1 MPLNR
6 NALMRMRTIDACL
19 RRRQR
24 LWTIEDLQEACEDAL
39 YEYEGISEISTR
51 TIRRDLQLMR
61 SDKLGYNAP
70 IIVVDKKYYTY
81 EDPDYSITQLPL
93 SKEDLA
99 ELSSAMDI
107 IKHYGGFQSMAG
119 QEDILAR
126 MQDRIRTQSE
136 HRQVVFIETNQ
147 MLKGLHYL
155 GRLYD
160 HIIKK
165 EVIEV
170 TYRSFTAKSV
180 GVYHVSPYLLK
191 EYNNRWWLIGYGHKL
206 NRVLTIA
213 LDRIID
219 VARWRL
225 QPFVENTFFDPEAY
239 FAEMVGVT
247 RNLNDRTEKVILKVD
262 GAQAPYVTTKPLHS
276 SQQIVETA
284 DDGTITIALQLI
296 PNWELERIILGF
308 GNHIEVL
315 SPSTLR
321 QNIAAATKAAAA
333 RYDD

>member
-24 LWTIEDLQEACEDAL
+24 LWTIEDLQEACENAL

-126 MQDRIRTQSE
+126 MQDRIRTQTE

-147 MLKGLHYL
+147 KLKGLHFL
-155 GRLYD
+155 GQLYN

-165 EVIEV
+165 EVIEIK
-170 TYRSFTAKSV
+170 YRSFTAKREFL
-180 GVYHVSPYLLK
+180 YHVSPYLLK
-191 EYNNRWWLIGYGHKL
+191 EYNNRWWVIGYEQVQK
-206 NRVLTIA
+206 RVFTIA
-213 LDRIID
+213 LDRVID
-219 VARWRL
+219 VKISHL
-225 QPFVENTFFDPEAY
+225 LPFFENTFFDPEKY
-239 FAEMVGVT
+239 LGEMIGVT
-247 RNLNDRTEKVILKVD
+247 RNPKDKAEKVILRID
-262 GAQAPYVTTKPLHS
+262 GDQAPYVLTKPLHQ
-276 SQQIVETA
+276 SQQVIET
-284 DDGTITIALQLI
+284 DEDGSIIIEVRLI
-296 PNWELERIILGF
+296 PNRELESLILGF
-308 GNHIEVL
+308 GNSIEVI
-315 SPSTLR
+315 SPEHLR
-321 QNIAAATKAAAA
+321 KKIAAATKAAAA
-333 RYDD
+333 KYSD